1 MIFKGASYNVGGRH
15 MEVMN
20 VLSNRPG
27 SMTSIIEVKQGGET
41 GKVELVLWNQSE
53 GKQRHKKS
61 TTIEIKRM
69 PKDGGEF
76 PHVEKVKEVLV
87 RLLTRFKNGE
97 DVKNVIAD
105 SKKNLN
111 EKTLKPKVVRSDL
124 KTQKCPECGD
134 MFEKQHGLSIHMGR
148 KHPEIKKCD
157 GNSPV
162 KYFESNN
169 VNCDVK
175 LCKFAC
181 KESELKHHKDDLH
194 TEKKDEYV
202 CETCSRWWITKLDLK
217 LHEANHHKRSRKN
230 GFKPVETPGRKSDIT
245 TEEEEDDEVQ
255 VIRKCEDCDIIVKG
269 KSLLGVIQRMKKHKA
284 VCTCKLELNAQCTE
298 DECKEC
304 DEKFENSTVLRKHIK
319 DYHNIRTISM
329 SPKSKKRRDSELK
342 EPEEDMIISDDD
354 VLEEESTK
362 LLKLLEIASWEEDRI
377 DNEKMDYKTILPEAK
392 VITKRKR
399 VKGETSKNAKRVAKT
414 IAHRETN
421 RKEFQKKLL
430 P

>member
-134 MFEKQHGLSIHMGR
+134 MFEKQYGLSIHMGR

-175 LCKFAC
+175 LCKFTC
-181 KESELKHHKDDLH
+181 KESELKHHKDDMH
-194 TEKKDEYV
+194 TEK
-202 CETCSRWWITKLDLK
+202 RM
-217 LHEANHHKRSRKN
+217 NM
-230 GFKPVETPGRKSDIT
+230 F
-245 TEEEEDDEVQ
+245 
-255 VIRKCEDCDIIVKG
+255 VK
-269 KSLLGVIQRMKKHKA
+269 H
-284 VCTCKLELNAQCTE
+284 
-298 DECKEC
+298 
-304 DEKFENSTVLRKHIK
+304 
-319 DYHNIRTISM
+319 
-329 SPKSKKRRDSELK
+329 
-342 EPEEDMIISDDD
+342 
-354 VLEEESTK
+354 
-362 LLKLLEIASWEEDRI
+362 
-377 DNEKMDYKTILPEAK
+377 
-392 VITKRKR
+392 
-399 VKGETSKNAKRVAKT
+399 VAGGG
-414 IAHRETN
+414 
-421 RKEFQKKLL
+421 
-430 P
+430 